1 MARKGKIGIDYFS
14 HDVDILQDKKIK
26 LIKAKHGLI
35 GYAIY
40 LRLLEEIYRDTGY
53 YLQLD
58 ENFNIL
64 FSDDN
69 KIELNEYILI
79 LNDCINIDLFNKK
92 IYEKY
97 NIITSKR
104 IQLNYFSGTER
115 RKEVEFIKEYLII
128 DPLLNYKTDKVNVN
142 IISLNVDIN
151 ALNADIGTQS
161 KGKESKVEEKEISRR
176 VIDKLNELGNKSFR
190 YGKNNTENIIAR
202 LRENFTEDDCLRVL
216 EIKAKDQYFMDN
228 PKHYNPITLFRP
240 KNFEKYLNELPKKE
254 KETIVICLDR
264 DIWKNSR
271 YQAGGLW
278 ETADIIYTNFKP
290 DFIDDDEREEV
301 ELNTNKFIE
310 EYCDG
315 GY

>member
-79 LNDCINIDLFNKK
+79 LNNCINIDLFNKK
-92 IYEKY
+92 IYGKY

-115 RKEVEFIKEYLII
+115 RKEVEFIKEYLIV
-128 DPLLNYKTDKVNVN
+128 DPMLNYNTDRVNVN
-142 IISLNVDIN
+142 IISLNADIN
-151 ALNADIGTQS
+151 TQS
-161 KGKESKVEEKEISRR
+161 KVKE
-176 VIDKLNELGNKSFR
+176 
-190 YGKNNTENIIAR
+190 
-202 LRENFTEDDCLRVL
+202 
-216 EIKAKDQYFMDN
+216 
-228 PKHYNPITLFRP
+228 
-240 KNFEKYLNELPKKE
+240 KKE
-254 KETIVICLDR
+254 KETKEEFEKFWSLYQKKIDR
-264 DIWKNSR
+264 DKCYAKWLKLNQKEKDSIFNCVSKYVQATPDKQYRKNPLTWLN
-271 YQAGGLW
+271 GKCW
-278 ETADIIYTNFKP
+278 EDDITIQEQPKATNYADDILKAIQTNGSYSTPNFTDPKLKKIVSAIGWGNLCKMSP
-290 DFIDDDEREEV
+290 KDIQYKLKGFI
-301 ELNTNKFIE
+301 
-310 EYCDG
+310 
-315 GY
+315 